1 MSGNTVTINWEFI
14 IDKLKAEQCLLVL
27 GPEAYV
33 AANGSTLQD
42 ELIRQLA
49 LPNNENIQKYY
60 EEDGFFLFDDPYKRT
75 LACHQIK
82 AFYRSAQPGETIR
95 QIAQLPFHVILTV
108 TPDKVLPAA
117 FEQLNFSFQ
126 FGHYKKNKDPQPIK
140 APTAALPLI
149 YNVFGCTDNEESM
162 VLTHNDLYDYFKSI
176 FARNSM
182 PGRLSLVLQEVKNI
196 IFLGVPF
203 EQWYFQLLLRELGI
217 HQQQYEFTRFAA
229 SQSAT
234 KELRTFCYEQFKINF
249 IANHIDGFI
258 QELFNRCRQEG
269 LLRREGVTP
278 ASELDKVKKLVAKG
292 DMEQAIDLLMDYTD
306 GTTLEDDVAHLA
318 GRYRKFKK
326 RAMKGVLYQE
336 EKTVQEAQLI
346 EAILEI
352 ATEAG
357 AI

>member
-1 MSGNTVTINWEFI
+1 MTINWEFI
-14 IDKLKAEQCLLVL
+14 IDKLNAGQCLLVI
-27 GPEAYV
+27 GPEAYRGTD
-33 AANGSTLQD
+33 GSILHD

-49 LPNNENIQKYY
+49 LPANENIQKYY

-75 LACHQIK
+75 LACHEIK
-82 AFYRSAQPGETIR
+82 AFYRSVQPTDILL
-95 QIAQLPFHVILTV
+95 QIAQIPFHVILTV

-117 FEQLNFSFQ
+117 FEQLNFNFQ

-140 APTAALPLI
+140 TPTAALPLV
-149 YNVFGCTDNEESM
+149 YNVFGCIDNEESM

-182 PGRLSLVLQEVKNI
+182 PGRLNLVLQEVKNI

-203 EQWYFQLLLRELGI
+203 EKWYFQLLLRELGI
-217 HQQQYEFTRFAA
+217 HQQQYQFTRFAA

-234 KELRTFCYEQFKINF
+234 NELRTFCYEQFKINF
-249 IANHIDGFI
+249 IANNIGGFI

-269 LLRREGVTP
+269 LLRQEGAAPT
-278 ASELDKVKKLVAKG
+278 SELDKVKKLVASG
-292 DMEQAIDLLMDYTD
+292 EMEEAIDLLMEYTD
-306 GTTLEDDVAHLA
+306 GTALEDDVAHLA

-352 ATEAG
+352 TSEAG
-357 AI
+357 AV